1 MGYLGE
7 SERRRSKL
15 EIAIDILDAIS
26 EGRDRPTR
34 IMYSANTSWI
44 PLQELLEMLLSC
56 GLIVERNQ
64 NAARRYLLTEKGAKT
79 LTYFDSVRNQLMLAG
94 T

>member
-1 MGYLGE
+1 MESLGE

-15 EIAIDILDAIS
+15 EIAIDILDAIA

-44 PLQELLEMLLSC
+44 PLQQLLEMLLTC
-56 GLIVERNQ
+56 GLIIERNH
-64 NAARRYLLTEKGAKT
+64 NGARRYLLTEKGAKT
-79 LTYFDSVRNQLMLAG
+79 LTYFDSVRHQLAMAE